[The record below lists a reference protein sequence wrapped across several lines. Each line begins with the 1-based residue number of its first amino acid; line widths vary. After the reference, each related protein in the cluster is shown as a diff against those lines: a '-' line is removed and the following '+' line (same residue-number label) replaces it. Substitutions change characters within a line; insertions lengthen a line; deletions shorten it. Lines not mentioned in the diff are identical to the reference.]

1 MGGSALDYQ
10 GENKGLVEFIE
21 AEIADKKEPG
31 ITKNLG

>member
-21 AEIADKKEPG
+21 TEIADEKES
-31 ITKNLG
+31 